1 MLSLKIK
8 DSNNLFKRKNKT
20 KTQTTKNPSTWIPVS
35 ITSMLV
41 HLD

>member
-20 KTQTTKNPSTWIPVS
+20 KAQTTKNPST
-35 ITSMLV
+35 
-41 HLD
+41 